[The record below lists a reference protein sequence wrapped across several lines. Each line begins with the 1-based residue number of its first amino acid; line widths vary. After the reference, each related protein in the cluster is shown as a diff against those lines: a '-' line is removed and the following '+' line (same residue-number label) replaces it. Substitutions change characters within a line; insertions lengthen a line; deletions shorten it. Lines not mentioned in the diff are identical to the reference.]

1 MKSNNSQTDN
11 MSEPGKSPLAHFF
24 IYENLNYV
32 ADSKISKEQI
42 SIGRSHR
49 ADLVLNHSDVADIH
63 AFIHFEGQQAFLTN
77 RFPGDGLHLNGRSVH
92 LAKLRHEDVI
102 DIGPFALKIKMEN
115 DRVDDSVKARSGKQP
130 YSIALVNR
138 YKTHDDMQA
147 AVGKL
152 ARQFK
157 ADPVKMALIIAKPE
171 YVLKKDLSKT
181 EAERWQIALQ
191 KSGVFCEIRVV
202 RPEKPIQVREVYQ
215 SHPAAESKP
224 ADSPKPSPYEQIFTS
239 ESMKPRSVEVD
250 EPPVEVPV
258 AEHSVKRAGPP
269 ATTRPTVEM
278 RSKAASADKAEAESL
293 LSDQS
298 SSIDRPKR
306 PETID
311 TANVPVE
318 PSAVKPQERVV
329 KASTDDATTSGMA
342 AVEPSPDLFGTDP
355 AVWLDDDDEDEEHLW
370 QAPFSLKEKLAGTQ
384 PSHPSAIQQPLN
396 LQVVRTIGDRVVDV
410 RYLGKGNKYTVATE
424 AGKLCLASNKSK
436 TSRFVC
442 IAQDFGGYI
451 KNAKGETTA
460 DLNSYKRSDY
470 LFKKR
475 QRFYRIPV
483 PKSGEIVIQDG
494 QSQYRVFDSRPV
506 QSPAVRAAQKPS
518 EFTWKHW
525 AVSAGT
531 HVVLVLCLSIYW
543 YFQAAA
549 PKPAMPHFVKI
560 DPTILQQLQPQP
572 KKPPEP
578 PKVEPPPEPEPQRLA
593 EKVEPPKKT
602 PEKKPPK
609 RIAKPT
615 KTKRKIKKVARAR
628 RPSRHPKAGGGF
640 GKGNIKNRNIKQTG
654 LLSVLEKTPLSGPSA
669 AIASVTNLDAVPVP
683 DAGDKS
689 FTVGGVKGSL
699 GNGKISVASGEML
712 QTKGSD
718 QVFRS
723 AGAKGPGTVAALQRG
738 STGKKQVQGM
748 VTAKMSRTVKIQG
761 GMSREMVKRVIDQ
774 HLEEI
779 THCYETAL
787 MANPSIMGRIVF
799 EWKIRMDGSVG
810 QVRIAASSVNSHDV
824 HNCIQAAIKSWQFP
838 KPLGA
843 EVVVSYPFV
852 FDLVA
857 F

>member
-1 MKSNNSQTDN
+1 MKSNNSQTDQKP
-11 MSEPGKSPLAHFF
+11 EPSNSPLAHFF

-42 SIGRSHR
+42 SIGRSHN
-49 ADLVLNHSDVADIH
+49 ADLVLNHSAVADIH
-63 AFIHFEGQQAFLTN
+63 AFIHFEGRQAFLTN
-77 RFPGDGLHLNGRSVH
+77 RFPHDGLHLNGRSVH
-92 LAKLRHEDVI
+92 LAKLQHEDVI

-115 DRVDDSVKARSGKQP
+115 DRGNDCVDHGTGRRTYSV
-130 YSIALVNR
+130 ALVNR
-138 YKTHDDMQA
+138 YQADDEMQV

-152 ARQFK
+152 AQQFK

-171 YVLKKDLSKT
+171 YVIKKDLSKT

-191 KSGVFCEIRVV
+191 KSGIFCEIRVM
-202 RPEKPIQVREVYQ
+202 KPKKPRAVREVYQ
-215 SHPAAESKP
+215 SHPAVQSKP
-224 ADSPKPSPYEQIFTS
+224 ADPPKPSPYEKIFT
-239 ESMKPRSVEVD
+239 
-250 EPPVEVPV
+250 
-258 AEHSVKRAGPP
+258 AE
-269 ATTRPTVEM
+269 TN
-278 RSKAASADKAEAESL
+278 D
-293 LSDQS
+293 
-298 SSIDRPKR
+298 
-306 PETID
+306 
-311 TANVPVE
+311 
-318 PSAVKPQERVV
+318 KPQKRVV
-329 KASTDDATTSGMA
+329 KASTDYTTSTGMA
-342 AVEPSPDLFGTDP
+342 AVAPAPDFFGTDP
-355 AVWLDDDDEDEEHLW
+355 AVWLDDDDDDEENLW
-370 QAPFSLKEKLAGTQ
+370 QAPFSLKEKLAGKQ
-384 PSHPSAIQQPLN
+384 PSPPSAMQSPLN
-396 LQVVRTIGDRVVDV
+396 LQVVKTIGDRVVDV
-410 RYLGKGNKYTVATE
+410 RYLGEGKKYTVSTE
-424 AGKLCLASNKSK
+424 AGKLSLASNKSK
-436 TSRFVC
+436 KSSFVC
-442 IAQDFGGYI
+442 IAHNFSGYI
-451 KNAKGETTA
+451 KDAKGETTA

-470 LFKKR
+470 LLKKR

-494 QSQYRVFDSRPV
+494 QSQYRVFNSRPA
-506 QSPAVRAAQKPS
+506 QSPAVHVAEKPL

-531 HVVLVLCLSIYW
+531 HLVLVLCLSIYW
-543 YFQAAA
+543 YFQAIA
-549 PKPAMPHFVKI
+549 PKPSMPHFVKI
-560 DPTILQQLQPQP
+560 DPTILQQLQPKP

-578 PKVEPPPEPEPQRLA
+578 PKVEPPPKPEPQRVA

-602 PEKKPPK
+602 PKKQPPK
-609 RIAKPT
+609 PIAKRT
-615 KTKRKIKKVARAR
+615 KSKRKIKKVAKAR

-654 LLSVLEKTPLSGPSA
+654 LLSVLEKTPLAGPST

-683 DAGDKS
+683 DAGDKNFS
-689 FTVGGVKGSL
+689 VGGVKGSL
-699 GNGKISVASGEML
+699 GNGKISVATGEML

-748 VTAKMSRTVKIQG
+748 VKAKMSRSVKIQG

-779 THCYETAL
+779 TYCYETAL
-787 MANPSIMGRIVF
+787 MSNPSIMGRIVF

-810 QVRIAASSVNSHDV
+810 QVHIVASSINSHDV
-824 HNCIQAAIKSWQFP
+824 HNCIKAAIKSWQFP
-838 KPLGA
+838 KPMGT

>member
-1 MKSNNSQTDN
+1 MKSNNSQTDH
-11 MSEPGKSPLAHFF
+11 MPEPENSPLAHFF

-42 SIGRSHR
+42 SIGRSHN

-77 RFPGDGLHLNGRSVH
+77 RFPDDGLHLNGQSVH
-92 LAKLRHEDVI
+92 LAKLQHEDVI
-102 DIGPFALKIKMEN
+102 DIGPFALKIKMEK
-115 DRVDDSVKARSGKQP
+115 DRIDGSVKYRSGRQP
-130 YSIALVNR
+130 YSIVLVNR
-138 YKTHDDMQA
+138 YKTDDHMQVA
-147 AVGKL
+147 AGKL
-152 ARQFK
+152 ARKFK

-171 YVLKKDLSKT
+171 YVIKKDLSKT

-202 RPEKPIQVREVYQ
+202 PPEKPMAVREVYH
-215 SHPAAESKP
+215 SHPDIQSKP
-224 ADSPKPSPYEQIFTS
+224 ADSPKPSAYEQIFTA
-239 ESMKPRSVEVD
+239 ESIKPRSSEMD
-250 EPPVEVPV
+250 RPPAEESV
-258 AEHSVKRAGPP
+258 AKDAGKRAIISSKKPVS
-269 ATTRPTVEM
+269 TRPAVGM
-278 RSKAASADKAEAESL
+278 PSASTPPEKSEPESL
-293 LSDQS
+293 WSEQK
-298 SSIDRPKR
+298 SSIDRPKKLK
-306 PETID
+306 PVD
-311 TANVPVE
+311 ADNVSVE
-318 PSAVKPQERVV
+318 PFAIKSRKAVTEVPP
-329 KASTDDATTSGMA
+329 ASTVSNIQ
-342 AVEPSPDLFGTDP
+342 VPLEPSPELFGADP
-355 AVWLDDDDEDEEHLW
+355 ALWLDDDDDDEENLW
-370 QAPFSLKEKLAGTQ
+370 QAPFSLKEKLAGAR
-384 PSHPSAIQQPLN
+384 PSHPSAMQQPLN
-396 LQVVRTIGDRVVDV
+396 LQVIKTIGDRVVDV
-410 RYLGKGNKYTVATE
+410 RYLGKGKKYTVSTE
-424 AGKLCLASNKSK
+424 AGKLSLASNKSK

-451 KNAKGETTA
+451 KDARGETTA
-460 DLNSYKRSDY
+460 DLNSYKRSAY

-494 QSQYRVFDSRPV
+494 QSQYRVFNSRPA
-506 QSPAVRAAQKPS
+506 QSPAVRVTQTPS

-531 HVVLVLCLSIYW
+531 HLVLVLCLSIYW
-543 YFQAAA
+543 YFQAIA
-549 PKPAMPHFVKI
+549 PKPSMPHFVKI
-560 DPTILQQLQPQP
+560 DPTILQQLQPKP

-593 EKVEPPKKT
+593 EKVEPPKKQ
-602 PEKKPPK
+602 PPK
-609 RIAKPT
+609 AITKPT
-615 KTKRKIKKVARAR
+615 KSKRRIKKVAKAR

-640 GKGNIKNRNIKQTG
+640 GKGNIKNRNINQTG
-654 LLSVLEKTPLSGPSA
+654 LLSVLEKTPLAGPSA

-683 DAGDKS
+683 DAGDKNFS
-689 FTVGGVKGSL
+689 VGGVKGSL

-712 QTKGSD
+712 QTRGSD

-774 HLEEI
+774 HLDEI
-779 THCYETAL
+779 YQCYETAL

-810 QVRIAASSVNSHDV
+810 QVSIAASSVNSHDV
-824 HNCIQAAIKSWQFP
+824 HNCIKAAIKSWQFP
-838 KPLGA
+838 KPVGT

>member
-1 MKSNNSQTDN
+1 MKSNNSQTDHN
-11 MSEPGKSPLAHFF
+11 LEPSNSPLAHFF
-24 IYENLNYV
+24 IYENLKYV

-42 SIGRSHR
+42 SIGRSHN
-49 ADLVLNHSDVADIH
+49 ADLVLNHSAVADIH
-63 AFIHFEGQQAFLTN
+63 AFIHFEGRQAFLTN
-77 RFPGDGLHLNGRSVH
+77 RYPDDGLHLNGRTVH
-92 LAKLRHEDVI
+92 LSKLQHEDVI
-102 DIGPFALKIKMEN
+102 DIGPFALKVKMEN
-115 DRVDDSVKARSGKQP
+115 GRGDDGVDHRTGQQTYSV
-130 YSIALVNR
+130 ALVNR
-138 YKTHDDMQA
+138 YKTDDEMQA
-147 AVGKL
+147 AAGKL
-152 ARQFK
+152 TKKFK

-171 YVLKKDLSKT
+171 YVIKKDLSKT

-191 KSGVFCEIRVV
+191 KSGVFCEVRVIRS
-202 RPEKPIQVREVYQ
+202 EKPLAVREVYQ
-215 SHPAAESKP
+215 LHPAVQSKP
-224 ADSPKPSPYEQIFTS
+224 ADPPKPSAYEQIFTAEPS
-239 ESMKPRSVEVD
+239 IESPEEIKGAQPEN
-250 EPPVEVPV
+250 
-258 AEHSVKRAGPP
+258 
-269 ATTRPTVEM
+269 TV
-278 RSKAASADKAEAESL
+278 
-293 LSDQS
+293 S
-298 SSIDRPKR
+298 SS
-306 PETID
+306 E
-311 TANVPVE
+311 
-318 PSAVKPQERVV
+318 
-329 KASTDDATTSGMA
+329 ASTA
-342 AVEPSPDLFGTDP
+342 P
-355 AVWLDDDDEDEEHLW
+355 ASDVCGADSTVWCDDDEDDEENLW
-370 QAPFSLKEKLAGTQ
+370 RAPFSLKEKLAGTQ
-384 PSHPSAIQQPLN
+384 PSHPSAVQQPLN
-396 LQVVRTIGDRVVDV
+396 LQVIKTIGDRVVDV
-410 RYLGKGNKYTVATE
+410 RYLGKGKKYTVSTE
-424 AGKLCLASNKSK
+424 AGKLSLASNKSQ

-442 IAQDFGGYI
+442 IAHDFGGYI

-475 QRFYRIPV
+475 KRFYRIPV

-494 QSQYRVFDSRPV
+494 QSQYRIFNSRPT
-506 QSPAVRAAQKPS
+506 QSPAVRVAEKPS

-531 HVVLVLCLSIYW
+531 HLALVLCLSIYW
-543 YFQAAA
+543 YFQVIA
-549 PKPAMPHFVKI
+549 PKPSMPHFVKI
-560 DPTILQQLQPQP
+560 DPTILQQLQPKP

-578 PKVEPPPEPEPQRLA
+578 PKAEPPPKPEPQRVA

-602 PEKKPPK
+602 AKKQPP
-609 RIAKPT
+609 KPT
-615 KTKRKIKKVARAR
+615 KSKRKIKKVAKAK

-640 GKGNIKNRNIKQTG
+640 GKGNIKNRNINQTG
-654 LLSVLEKTPLSGPSA
+654 LLSVLEKTPLAGPST

-683 DAGDKS
+683 DAGDKNFS
-689 FTVGGVKGSL
+689 VGGVKGSL

-738 STGKKQVQGM
+738 STGMKQVQHM
-748 VTAKMSRTVKIQG
+748 VTAKMSRSVKIQG

-774 HLEEI
+774 HLEQI

-824 HNCIQAAIKSWQFP
+824 HNCIKAAIKSWQFP
-838 KPLGA
+838 KPVGT